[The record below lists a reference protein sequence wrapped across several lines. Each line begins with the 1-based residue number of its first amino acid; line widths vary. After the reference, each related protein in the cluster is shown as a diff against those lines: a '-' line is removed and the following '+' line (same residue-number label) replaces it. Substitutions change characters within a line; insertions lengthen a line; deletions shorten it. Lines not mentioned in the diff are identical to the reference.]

1 MDYVTIFFEYGSA
14 LFTAEL
20 AVVQS
25 LAVTPSF
32 LSLLRALYLRLGK
45 AGRFRLGALLSGL

>member
-1 MDYVTIFFEYGSA
+1 MDYVMIFFEYGSA

-20 AVVQS
+20 AAVQS
-25 LAVTPSF
+25 LAVTPSS